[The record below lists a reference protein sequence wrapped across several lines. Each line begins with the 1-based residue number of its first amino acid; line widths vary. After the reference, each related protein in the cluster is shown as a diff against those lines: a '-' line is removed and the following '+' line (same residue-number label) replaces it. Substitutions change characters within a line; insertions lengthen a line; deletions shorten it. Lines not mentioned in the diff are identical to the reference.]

1 MTATPVL
8 DRSTVLAVAR
18 LELLVAAP
26 DVPADAPADAH
37 LVRDLG
43 VDSLGLLEFVA
54 RLEYRYGL
62 SVPDADWPLL
72 GTLDEVAGYVV
83 DRTGRDE
90 GDA

>member
-8 DRSTVLAVAR
+8 DRAAVLAITR

-26 DVPADAPADAH
+26 DVPADAPFHVH

-43 VDSLGLLEFVA
+43 VDSVGLVEFVA

-62 SVPDADWPLL
+62 SVPDTDWPLL
-72 GTLDEVAGYVV
+72 GTLDEVATYIV
-83 DRTGRDE
+83 DRVRQDPR
-90 GDA
+90 